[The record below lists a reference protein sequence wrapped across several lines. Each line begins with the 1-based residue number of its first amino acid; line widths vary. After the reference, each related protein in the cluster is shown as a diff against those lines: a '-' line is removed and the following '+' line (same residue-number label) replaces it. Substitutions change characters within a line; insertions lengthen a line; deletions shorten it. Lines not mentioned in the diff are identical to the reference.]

1 MPERPLELLGLVA
14 QGLGDQALSARSGPL
29 YRRIYRSV
37 ASAVLDGRLTPGTRL
52 PSTRSLAAQLGV
64 ARGTVDTAYQMLAS
78 EGYVVGLGAA
88 GTVVNRQ
95 LAAGFGGVTAGD
107 VAAPAAPGS
116 EAARVVASRGDASPA
131 NVFKMGMPALDAF
144 PAKLLARLLARQ
156 ARQMEGFTQAYQ
168 EPAGLPL
175 LRRQIAAYLA
185 VARGIDCS
193 ADQVIVSYGYQGAL
207 GLIARVLVRD
217 GDLAW
222 VEDPGYPSGREAMR
236 LAGARIEGVPVDEQ
250 GMRVDLL
257 PGKGKAAKL
266 VLLTPTHH
274 FPLGHTLSLA
284 RRAELLRWAEQAGA
298 WIVEDDYDSEFR
310 YVGQPLPALK
320 SLDRD
325 DRVLYV
331 GTFSKVLSPSIG
343 IGYLVA
349 PRSLI
354 EPLTEAAERLQ
365 PPPAAVIQAAIATF
379 LEEGHLGRH
388 VRRMRRLYAERRD
401 ALLHALR
408 EATPWLEVAVQ
419 PGGMHLNAY
428 LPEGTNDVQL
438 VERLRGRGF
447 EPSALSAY
455 GVEAPFRP
463 GLLLGFTNVPAE
475 EARATA
481 EGFAEVLRIGHDRTL
496 AFP

>member
-1 MPERPLELLGLVA
+1 MSERPLELLDLGDLA
-14 QGLGDQALSARSGPL
+14 LDEQAMGDQAPSARSGPL

-37 ASAVLDGRLTPGTRL
+37 ASAVLDGRLAPGTRL

-95 LAAGFGGVTAGD
+95 LAAGVG
-107 VAAPAAPGS
+107 
-116 EAARVVASRGDASPA
+116 EATTSDGPASPTSGSPKTVA
-131 NVFKMGMPALDAF
+131 LPGGEPTAKVFKMGMPALDAF

-156 ARQMEGFTQAYQ
+156 ARRMEGFDQAYQ
-168 EPAGLPL
+168 APAGLPL

-193 ADQVIVSYGYQGAL
+193 ADQVIVSHGYQGSL

-250 GMRVDLL
+250 GMRVGLL
-257 PGKGKAAKL
+257 QGRAEAAKF

-365 PPPAAVIQAAIATF
+365 PSPAAVIQAAIATF

-401 ALLHALR
+401 ALLHALQ
-408 EATPWLEVAVQ
+408 EAAPFLEVAVQ

-428 LPEGTNDVQL
+428 LPEGTNDVQV
-438 VERLRGRGF
+438 VERLRSRGF
-447 EPSALSAY
+447 EPSASSTY
-455 GVEAPFRP
+455 GVGAPFRP

-475 EARATA
+475 EARTTA
-481 EGFAEVLRIGHDRTL
+481 QGFAEVLRTL
-496 AFP
+496 I

>member
-1 MPERPLELLGLVA
+1 MTDRSLQRLGLDDLAV
-14 QGLGDQALSARSGPL
+14 GGGSGPL

-37 ASAVLDGRLTPGTRL
+37 AAAVLDGRLAPGARL

-78 EGYVVGLGAA
+78 EGYLTGLGAA

-95 LAAGFGGVTAGD
+95 LASRLGGAAAGGPKVGRPPTGPATGGGDGPAPTVAPTGTAAG
-107 VAAPAAPGS
+107 
-116 EAARVVASRGDASPA
+116 
-131 NVFKMGMPALDAF
+131 VFKMGMPALDAF
-144 PAKLLARLLARQ
+144 PAKLWARLLARQ
-156 ARQMEGFTQAYQ
+156 ARRLEGFAQAYQ
-168 EPAGLPL
+168 APTGLPW

-207 GLIARVLVRD
+207 GLITRLLVRE

-222 VEDPGYPSGREAMR
+222 VEDPGYPNGREAMR
-236 LAGARIEGVPVDEQ
+236 LAGARIEGVPVDAE

-257 PGKGKAAKL
+257 PERAEPARFL
-266 VLLTPTHH
+266 LLTPTHH

-284 RRAELLRWAEQAGA
+284 RRTELLRWAEETGA

-320 SLDRD
+320 SLDRA

-331 GTFSKVLSPSIG
+331 GTFSKVLSPSLG
-343 IGYLVA
+343 VGYMVVPPSLVERFA
-349 PRSLI
+349 
-354 EPLTEAAERLQ
+354 EVAERLQ
-365 PPPAAVIQAAIATF
+365 PPPATVVQAAIAAF

-401 ALLHALR
+401 ALWQALQ
-408 EATPWLEVAVQ
+408 EAAPWLDVAVQ

-428 LPEGTNDVQL
+428 LPEGADEGRVQA
-438 VERLRGRGF
+438 RLRERGL
-447 EPSALSAY
+447 EPSALSPY
-455 GVEAPFRP
+455 GVEAAYRP

-475 EARATA
+475 EAPATA
-481 EGFAEVLRIGHDRTL
+481 RRFAEALL
-496 AFP
+496 LP